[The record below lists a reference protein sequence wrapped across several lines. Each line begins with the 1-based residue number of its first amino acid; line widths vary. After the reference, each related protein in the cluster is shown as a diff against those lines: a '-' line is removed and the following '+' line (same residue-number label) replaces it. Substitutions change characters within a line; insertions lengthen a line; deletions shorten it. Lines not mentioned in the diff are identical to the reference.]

1 MQLITHTYNNNS
13 NTTKAVIALHGW
25 TGDEYVFEPIA
36 KMLKIN
42 NAEWFF
48 PRAPYKADSRDG
60 NSWFSGNEKSGW
72 HYKKTMRGLDNL
84 VKKILDQGYTK
95 ENLFFIGFSQG
106 ACLAIEYALRMSFSI
121 GGIVPIA
128 GFIKFKEKLI
138 EEMSTKS
145 KSTKILLLHGEE
157 DKLVSINESYSTFD
171 ILKEMGYNVKLKTYN
186 TGHKIPVACHSSIKK
201 FIE

>member
-1 MQLITHTYNNNS
+1 LQLITHTYNNNS

>member
-186 TGHKIPVACHSSIKK
+186 AGHKIPIACLSFIKN